1 MKLYKYAFA
10 LLAGAMMT
18 FTSCDINDYPVFS
31 DSDAFVAFTSA
42 SLSLQEQSTE
52 ELEIPVMLTSLAG
65 LETTCEFEISSDE
78 NGAKEGVHYQVLNSS
93 KSLTFTKDA
102 PTQYIRIKA
111 IDNDQFGGDK
121 KFTLTLKSENVNLGK
136 SSTCTVTVE
145 DDEHPLSFILGAFTA
160 KGISYFNGEQE
171 WNVTIEKDAD
181 DLSKVWIGNLV
192 PGGSSLKVYGTVN
205 EDKTELHIPVGQ
217 DIAASS
223 SYPLIALEGFY
234 GADGDEDIPT
244 GGYITFL
251 ISEDGTLTA
260 MDWFGSHVYS
270 DTAGTSAGWYNIMQ
284 SDIVFK
290 KK

>member
-31 DSDAFVAFTSA
+31 DSDAFVAFSNS
-42 SLSLQEQSTE
+42 SLSIQEQSSD
-52 ELEIPVMLTSLAG
+52 ELVIPVVLTSLSG
-65 LETTCEFEISSDE
+65 METTCEFEISADE
-78 NGAKEGVHYQVLNSS
+78 NGAQEGVHYQILNPS
-93 KSLTFTKDA
+93 KSLSFTKDE

-111 IDNDQFGGDK
+111 IDNDEFGGDK
-121 KFTLTLKSENVNLGK
+121 SFTITLSSENVNLGK
-136 SSTCTVTVE
+136 SKSCTITVE
-145 DDEHPLSFILGAFTA
+145 DDEHPLSFILGSFTA

-181 DLSKVWIGNLV
+181 DLNKVWIGNLV
-192 PGGSSLKVYGTVN
+192 PGGSSLKVYGVVN
-205 EDKTELHIPVGQ
+205 DDKTELHIPVAQ

-234 GADGDEDIPT
+234 GEEGDEDIPT
-244 GGYITFL
+244 GGYITFA
-251 ISEDGTLTA
+251 IAADGTLTA

-284 SDIVFK
+284 SGIVFTK
-290 KK
+290 K